1 MDSLEFLEIVL
12 NNLYV
17 YIVILILTVV
27 VYYCVFKSYFISLF
41 DPFFLNQ
48 IFSVFATSVVLF
60 LWIIGSIENKY
71 GIQFAL
77 TQIAYWVGFC
87 SYNINDIKAHINSDV
102 SDLQIKS
109 HIVSKQ
115 TKYILVYIFVLFI
128 LLQLFSYIKFGVP
141 ILQQS
146 RLALYEG
153 SGGFGVVGRLID
165 TLKIFAMV
173 GGFYLR
179 GVSRPNSLYRV
190 IANLS
195 ILFGILTYILSG
207 SKSTILGLFSL
218 YFFYLLMYYP
228 SKLKTIRKYEIVGGV
243 IALGIAL
250 GVIFVQDSTE
260 SSIIL
265 FIRRMIGSG
274 DVFYMG
280 YSSDVISQIHAE
292 PSMLFSDILGT
303 YRIVPR
309 EEIPRQI
316 GLQLTTIM
324 TNLELP
330 MGPNARHNY
339 LGLLCLGYGWSVLF
353 SYILGRFYSYV
364 RGKMYSK
371 FYHKHILMVLFYI
384 TLLTAV
390 STFETDFTLFVS
402 TMNSFFISSVIL
414 LLLLFSIPIFM
425 IAIANGVSKKK

>member
-1 MDSLEFLEIVL
+1 
-12 NNLYV
+12 
-17 YIVILILTVV
+17 
-27 VYYCVFKSYFISLF
+27 
-41 DPFFLNQ
+41 
-48 IFSVFATSVVLF
+48 
-60 LWIIGSIENKY
+60 
-71 GIQFAL
+71 
-77 TQIAYWVGFC
+77 
-87 SYNINDIKAHINSDV
+87 
-102 SDLQIKS
+102 
-109 HIVSKQ
+109 
-115 TKYILVYIFVLFI
+115 
-128 LLQLFSYIKFGVP
+128 
-141 ILQQS
+141 
-146 RLALYEG
+146 
-153 SGGFGVVGRLID
+153 
-165 TLKIFAMV
+165 MV

-228 SKLKTIRKYEIVGGV
+228 SKLKTIRKYEIVGGI
-243 IALGIAL
+243 IAFGIAL

-390 STFETDFTLFVS
+390 STIETDFTLFVS